1 MNGERKPEPA
11 GETAADPR
19 RTILVVED
27 EILVRAAA
35 ATHLRD
41 AGYIVMEAAD
51 AAEAV
56 RILGAERSIDLV
68 FSDVNMPGEMDG
80 TGLGRWIVR
89 NRSWTKVLLTSG
101 AGWTDGMADAD
112 RIAWLAKPYKFS
124 DLERR
129 VRALLDS

>member
-1 MNGERKPEPA
+1 MTGERKP
-11 GETAADPR
+11 ETAADPR

-27 EILVRAAA
+27 EVLVRAAA
-35 ATHLRD
+35 AAHLRD
-41 AGYIVMEAAD
+41 AGHVVREAAD

-80 TGLGRWIVR
+80 SALGRWILR
-89 NRSWTKVLLTSG
+89 NRPGMKVLLTSA
-101 AGWTDGMADAD
+101 AGWRDDMGDAPD
-112 RIAWLAKPYKFS
+112 MAWLAKPYKFS

-129 VRALLDS
+129 VRALLDC